1 MHCKKL
7 CFILVYLNFGK
18 ENFTVYEDE
27 GFAEVVLVLD
37 KEADADFVIYV
48 MDRSNTAT
56 GE

>member
-1 MHCKKL
+1 MHYKKL
-7 CFILVYLNFGK
+7 YFILVYLNFGK

-37 KEADADFVIYV
+37 KKADADFVIYV
-48 MDRSNTAT
+48 MDNSNTAT

>member
-7 CFILVYLNFGK
+7 CFILVYLNFDK
-18 ENFTVYEDE
+18 ENFTVHEDD

-37 KEADADFVIYV
+37 KEAGADFVIYV